1 MIIKH
6 VQKDLFSIDPSKTVY
21 AHCVAQDGAMGAGI
35 AKQFTQKY
43 PQLRQLFQQQNPK
56 IGDAIKV
63 ETDDAIIY
71 NLVTKPVSYQPP
83 TDHNALAY
91 ALQNMKYQM
100 KSRGEQY
107 VAMPLIG
114 AGLDRLNWHK
124 TQEVMIDVF
133 KDTDIAIGI
142 AHLDDLSQYMNVKYE
157 PYPET
162 VSAVEYFQNQKH
174 EKANQ
179 FPPLDKSDG
188 YEFNDH
194 IVAFYGYKSPL
205 SNMYVTNEPFMHKGL
220 PFFSSEAAFHW
231 EKAMLFGD
239 QNMANFMLQNSNKPV
254 DCKRA
259 GRNPIEGFSAELW
272 NEKRVELMKEIL
284 TNKFSNP
291 NSIQHKVLFATGE
304 RQLIEASPRDFDWGA
319 GKKKEDLVSQN
330 SPAYVGSYPGKNL
343 MGQVLTEVRT
353 DIQKEY
359 LLNQSIKK
367 PTLYIGSVR
376 DTQLTNYDE
385 IWGTVRSL
393 SQSIKQSLDKN
404 GKLIEKSSLS
414 PSSQLLNKY
423 LSLKDNNNWN
433 EQTFASEYVP
443 QYLYEQASNP
453 QAVSDMVSLIN
464 ESEKSI
470 SAFCYCGNESICHRS
485 IIAGIVQGAGK
496 NVEGVAKDYSTY
508 YNQFNDVYKN
518 IHGISFEDVLTNS
531 KQPDIIYQQPSKNVI
546 PSYKIALTGH
556 RPKYFQTVGKDK
568 YNLNDPTYEKLY
580 QELRN
585 HAEDKLQEYGHITI
599 ISGMALGADTVW
611 ANIAVNMKQDHGHEK
626 VKFEAHVPIESHD
639 AKWIDPKSRELYR
652 NLLSYAD
659 EKVLYAPIYSGAA
672 MQIRDKGMIDRSD
685 EVIACYDG
693 HSIHKSGTYNA
704 IKDATNKD
712 KNIHFTQPDYFL
724 PDENGQRPNINN
736 QLFAK
741 QTARTAYDYPDI
753 NYTDQY
759 EEHNQPPYFD
769 RHSPGLAKDTNDYYM
784 KEDPKPE
791 IKIPE
796 SLKNNKNIN
805 FGFGL

>member
-56 IGDAIKV
+56 IGDAIRV

-114 AGLDRLNWHK
+114 AGLDRLNWNK

-133 KDTDIAIGI
+133 KDTDIAIGV

-359 LLNQSIKK
+359 LLNNE
-367 PTLYIGSVR
+367 L
-376 DTQLTNYDE
+376 TQE
-385 IWGTVRSL
+385 
-393 SQSIKQSLDKN
+393 
-404 GKLIEKSSLS
+404 
-414 PSSQLLNKY
+414 
-423 LSLKDNNNWN
+423 
-433 EQTFASEYVP
+433 
-443 QYLYEQASNP
+443 
-453 QAVSDMVSLIN
+453 
-464 ESEKSI
+464 
-470 SAFCYCGNESICHRS
+470 
-485 IIAGIVQGAGK
+485 
-496 NVEGVAKDYSTY
+496 
-508 YNQFNDVYKN
+508 
-518 IHGISFEDVLTNS
+518 
-531 KQPDIIYQQPSKNVI
+531 PSKNAI

-693 HSIHKSGTYNA
+693 HSIYKSGTYNA
-704 IKDATNKD
+704 IKYASDKD

-724 PDENGQRPNINN
+724 PDANGQRPNLNN
-736 QLFAK
+736 QQFAK
-741 QTARTAYDYPDI
+741 QTARTTYDYPDI